1 MSCRRRFLSAPLS
14 RRLRL
19 HSPVSIFFLKKKTIR
34 RDAIVQQISLAA
46 AVASFWSGK
55 GPTKPSGS
63 CSLPKKK
70 KRTSHAKH
78 CLAVLASP

>member
-19 HSPVSIFFLKKKTIR
+19 HSPVSIFFFKKKPL
-34 RDAIVQQISLAA
+34 DEMLLSSKSLSLLPLHLFGPVKAQQSQVG
-46 AVASFWSGK
+46 VARYQ
-55 GPTKPSGS
+55 
-63 CSLPKKK
+63 KK